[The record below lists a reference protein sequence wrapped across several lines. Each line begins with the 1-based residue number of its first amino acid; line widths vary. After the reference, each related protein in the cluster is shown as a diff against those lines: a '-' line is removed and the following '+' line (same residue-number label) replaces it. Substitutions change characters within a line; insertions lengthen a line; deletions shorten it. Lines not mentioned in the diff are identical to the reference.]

1 MRRRC
6 PVRRGVAALA
16 AAVLFSGGAAWAGK
30 KNDTLNWLTEF
41 EPPTY
46 DFYAQTNREG
56 VVLAKH
62 IWDTL
67 VEEDPKTGE
76 IKPHLATSVTFINP
90 TTIEVKLRQG
100 VKFHNGDPLTA
111 DDVVYTITWQND
123 PANTKVAARSRTEWI
138 KQ

>member
-1 MRRRC
+1 MKHRR
-6 PVRRGVAALA
+6 PFFAA
-16 AAVLFSGGAAWAGK
+16 AAVLFAAALMSAPAAASK
-30 KNDTLNWLTEF
+30 KNDTLVWLTEF

-67 VEEDPKTGE
+67 VEQDPKTGE

-90 TTIEVKLRQG
+90 TTM
-100 VKFHNGDPLTA
+100 
-111 DDVVYTITWQND
+111 
-123 PANTKVAARSRTEWI
+123 
-138 KQ
+138 